1 MGIKKGVFYGVGVGA
16 GDPEL
21 MTLKA
26 VRILKECT
34 VIAAPQTKSG
44 EMLALDIAKQAVDLS
59 EKTILPLSFT
69 MERDKAKQHAAHM
82 KAAALVEEYLDNG
95 RAVAMLNLGDVAI
108 YSTYCYMMD
117 ILRERGYETVMI
129 SGVPSFCAVAA
140 RLGIS
145 LTEMNSPLHIIPAG
159 AVSLDTVLDMSGT
172 KVLMK
177 SGKQA
182 EQVVRALRD
191 KNMLD
196 KAAMVQN
203 CGLPDEIVSMDMNS
217 LNHAVGYFSTIIV
230 KE

>member
-69 MERDKAKQHAAHM
+69 MERDKVKQHAAHM
-82 KAAALVEEYLDNG
+82 KAAELIEEHLHNG

-117 ILRERGYETVMI
+117 IVRERGYETMMI

-203 CGLPDEIVSMDMNS
+203 CGLPDEIVSMDMSS